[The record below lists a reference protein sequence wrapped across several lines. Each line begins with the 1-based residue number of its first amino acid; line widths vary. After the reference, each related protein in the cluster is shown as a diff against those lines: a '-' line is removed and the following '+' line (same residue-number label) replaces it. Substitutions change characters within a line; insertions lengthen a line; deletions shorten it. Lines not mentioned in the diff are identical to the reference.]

1 MERIIFSNHTAR
13 CWQDKNKT
21 LTKVIHNT
29 RNASHTHSNMVRVL
43 CVKNANFNN
52 ISIVLWWSVLVVV
65 ETGIDKNTTVNGHN
79 CLSLPIFLYT
89 SFKTH
94 QVISWQIFMKFS
106 LTNAK
111 CFEIVSSSSNNI
123 LIYNFHLFTTW
134 TRSWNLEVQK
144 YSNYIVIC
152 HLHFVFKSWLRKI
165 LKS

>member
-52 ISIVLWWSVLVVV
+52 ISIVLWWSVLFVV

-79 CLSLPIFLYT
+79 CSLSPIFLYT
-89 SFKTH
+89 SFKTTFFSKNYT
-94 QVISWQIFMKFS
+94 QVISWQILMKFS
-106 LTNAK
+106 LTNVK
-111 CFEIVSSSSNNI
+111 CFEIVSSSSNII
-123 LIYNFHLFTTW
+123 LIYSFHLFT
-134 TRSWNLEVQK
+134 
-144 YSNYIVIC
+144 I
-152 HLHFVFKSWLRKI
+152 
-165 LKS
+165 